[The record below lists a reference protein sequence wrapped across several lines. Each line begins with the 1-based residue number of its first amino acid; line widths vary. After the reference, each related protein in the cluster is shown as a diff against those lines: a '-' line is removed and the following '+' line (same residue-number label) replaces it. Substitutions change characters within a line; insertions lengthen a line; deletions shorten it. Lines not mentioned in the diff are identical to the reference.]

1 MKIPQPWSNYFS
13 ARLAVYMYMYWHSL
27 GITFENSLI
36 SFRVDSFWAC
46 CHVGKNIHSCI
57 INLHMHLIKK
67 FALIVL
73 NTSVLYMSCTSVHC
87 IYILGLLHIAY
98 LDNLRWYI
106 LHLRTWAKNLFKCFC
121 FRKFKVLKMGIFTHK
136 VQGSI
141 SSHVFFIIG
150 QLELEY
156 KIFSTACACRFLF
169 LTLYVFVWLVSYFNI

>member
-1 MKIPQPWSNYFS
+1 MKTPQPWSNYFS
-13 ARLAVYMYMYWHSL
+13 ARLAICMYMYWHSL

-73 NTSVLYMSCTSVHC
+73 NTSSLIYELHECTLH
-87 IYILGLLHIAY
+87 ILGLPGLLHIAY

-141 SSHVFFIIG
+141 SSHVFFYHRAVGIG
-150 QLELEY
+150 VQNFFY
-156 KIFSTACACRFLF
+156 SMCM
-169 LTLYVFVWLVSYFNI
+169 

>member
-1 MKIPQPWSNYFS
+1 MLSCWQKYSFMHHKSSYASHQKICTYC
-13 ARLAVYMYMYWHSL
+13 
-27 GITFENSLI
+27 FEHFSLI
-36 SFRVDSFWAC
+36 YE
-46 CHVGKNIHSCI
+46 
-57 INLHMHLIKK
+57 LHE
-67 FALIVL
+67 
-73 NTSVLYMSCTSVHC
+73 CTLH
-87 IYILGLLHIAY
+87 ILGLPGLLHIAY

-156 KIFSTACACRFLF
+156 KIFCTACIYEYVPKCLYFQLYICLIGSLF
-169 LTLYVFVWLVSYFNI
+169 